1 MSMQGSKNSFFTRT
15 EKRAKFDDIVWS
27 DQSYFKSKKIDA
39 NKEARR
45 KVHRENIEISKANKM
60 KF

>member
-1 MSMQGSKNSFFTRT
+1 MQGSKNSFFTRT
-15 EKRAKFDDIVWS
+15 EKRSKLDDLRWHDLS
-27 DQSYFKSKKIDA
+27 SKKVDF

-45 KVHRENIEISKANKM
+45 KANRENLSSSKAKI